1 MEFTMAR
8 ITIEDCLEHVSDH
21 FALIHLTAKRYRQ
34 LHKNNS
40 KPLVESKNKPVVTAL
55 REIAAGKV
63 VFREDVSGT
72 MNAQAQ
78 EVNEQRRRSQRLD
91 ALVHAGKLNPH
102 EQ

>member
-1 MEFTMAR
+1 MAR

-34 LHKNNS
+34 LHNNN

-63 VFREDVSGT
+63 IFRENVEQLMRD
-72 MNAQAQ
+72 QAL
-78 EVNEQRRRSQRLD
+78 EVNERRRRSQRLD
-91 ALVHAGKLNPH
+91 ALVNAGRLDPSDK
-102 EQ
+102 

>member
-1 MEFTMAR
+1 MAR

-34 LHKNNS
+34 LHNNN

-63 VFREDVSGT
+63 IFREDVEQL
-72 MNAQAQ
+72 MRDQAL
-78 EVNEQRRRSQRLD
+78 EVNERRRRSQRLD
-91 ALVHAGKLNPH
+91 ALVNAGRLDPSDK
-102 EQ
+102 

>member
-1 MEFTMAR
+1 MAR

-21 FALIHLTAKRYRQ
+21 FALIHLAAKRYRQ
-34 LHKNNS
+34 LHNNN

-63 VFREDVSGT
+63 IFREDVEQT
-72 MNAQAQ
+72 MRTQAL
-78 EVNEQRRRSQRLD
+78 EVNERRRRSQRLE
-91 ALVHAGKLNPH
+91 ALVNAGRLDPN

>member
-1 MEFTMAR
+1 MAR

-34 LHKNNS
+34 LHNNN

-63 VFREDVSGT
+63 IFRENVEQT
-72 MNAQAQ
+72 MRDQAL
-78 EVNEQRRRSQRLD
+78 ELNERRRRSQRLD
-91 ALVHAGKLNPH
+91 ALVNAGRLDPSDS
-102 EQ
+102 

>member
-1 MEFTMAR
+1 MAR
-8 ITIEDCLEHVSDH
+8 ITIEDCLEHVTDH

-40 KPLVESKNKPVVTAL
+40 KPLVDSKNKPVVTAL

-63 VFREDVSGT
+63 VFREDVART
-72 MNAQAQ
+72 MHAQAQ

>member
-1 MEFTMAR
+1 MAR

-34 LHKNNS
+34 LHNNN

-63 VFREDVSGT
+63 IFRENVEQLMRD
-72 MNAQAQ
+72 QAH
-78 EVNEQRRRSQRLD
+78 EVNERRRRSQRLD
-91 ALVHAGKLNPH
+91 ALVNAGRLDPSDK
-102 EQ
+102 